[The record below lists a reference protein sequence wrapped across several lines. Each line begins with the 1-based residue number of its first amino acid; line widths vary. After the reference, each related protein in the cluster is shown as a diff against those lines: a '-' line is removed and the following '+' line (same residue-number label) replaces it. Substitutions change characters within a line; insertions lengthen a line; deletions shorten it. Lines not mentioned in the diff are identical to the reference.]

1 MAPLTTGMLSSLKQA
16 IDKIPKQDNPFRNQT
31 ASELKHRS
39 KERNLFRKLLAKLAG
54 EDKDEQVEFLV
65 HHARK
70 ISRKTYIKVVLESIP
85 DPPDYITLEK
95 KHRQTHASVHSLI
108 DKILR
113 VAAGSENIQSQKKV
127 FENR

>member
-1 MAPLTTGMLSSLKQA
+1 MSSD
-16 IDKIPKQDNPFRNQT
+16 IVSR
-31 ASELKHRS
+31 
-39 KERNLFRKLLAKLAG
+39 ERNLFRQLLAKLAG

-95 KHRQTHASVHSLI
+95 KHRQTHVSVHSLI